1 MKTLEEIQKRKLELK
16 SLLEDETKEV
26 NVDEISNELDQLEKE
41 ERELKISSENAMAI
55 KEKEERKQIAESIQN
70 NQIKGKVMKEEIM
83 KEKKYT
89 ISDPEYRS
97 AWAKKLLNYSED
109 KFTEEELRALGDA
122 VTTTA
127 TQFVAAAAET
137 NGINNGGLLIPTS
150 VRTDILNLVSE
161 QSPFYRDIRKLQI
174 AGNVDLPYL
183 HSADDAEWY
192 TESTETKNEGMEFK
206 SIKLTG
212 FDLAK
217 DIVVTWK
224 LESMAPESFISFITE
239 ELSIKIGKAL
249 VNAIMYGDGSNK
261 PKGAINGLSAIE
273 GDDPI
278 DTIVQTYKSLS
289 NDARIGAKAYI
300 STNVNIDIV
309 GYKDANGNYPF
320 LNGLSATKLLNI
332 EVDPFLKDGDI
343 IVGNP
348 RNYVLNE
355 VEQLSI
361 ARESTVKGR
370 KTTYAAYSIVDA
382 QPKPSCFAKGSYTTP
397 AA

>member
-150 VRTDILNLVSE
+150 VRTDILNLISK
-161 QSPFYRDIRKLQI
+161 QSPFYKDIRKLQI

-261 PKGAINGLSAIE
+261 PKGAINGLSAVE

-289 NDARIGAKAYI
+289 DDSRIGAKAYI

-320 LNGLSATKLLNI
+320 LNGLSSTKLLDI

>member
-70 NQIKGKVMKEEIM
+70 NQIKGKIMKEEIM

-206 SIKLTG
+206 AIKLTG

-320 LNGLSATKLLNI
+320 LNGLSSTKLLNI

>member
-70 NQIKGKVMKEEIM
+70 NQIKGKIMKEEIM

-320 LNGLSATKLLNI
+320 LNGLSSTKLLNI

>member
-1 MKTLEEIQKRKLELK
+1 
-16 SLLEDETKEV
+16 
-26 NVDEISNELDQLEKE
+26 
-41 ERELKISSENAMAI
+41 
-55 KEKEERKQIAESIQN
+55 
-70 NQIKGKVMKEEIM
+70 M

-261 PKGAINGLSAIE
+261 PKGAINGLSAVE

-289 NDARIGAKAYI
+289 DDARIGAKAYI

-320 LNGLSATKLLNI
+320 LNGLSATKLLDI